1 MAVQALRTRQ
11 RLNLLA
17 TLLFAQGT
25 PMLLMGDELGR
36 SQHGNNN
43 AYCQDNELSWV
54 DWSGVTAEDRAF
66 AELVGRLVE
75 LRRTH
80 PLLRQ
85 TRYLHG
91 EPTTAGLANVTW
103 LAAEGRAM
111 TAADWHDPHRR
122 CFGLMLA
129 GAGGLLAV
137 LLNADERPHRFVLP
151 RHGGSAG
158 WRTRLDTAD
167 PTAAGIAANPVPL
180 AARSLAL
187 LELAEAHPSS

>member
-1 MAVQALRTRQ
+1 
-11 RLNLLA
+11 
-17 TLLFAQGT
+17 
-25 PMLLMGDELGR
+25 MGDELGR

-54 DWSGVTAEDRAF
+54 DWPSLTAEDRAF

-85 TRYLHG
+85 ARYLHG
-91 EPTTAGLANVTW
+91 EPTDAGLANVTW
-103 LAAEGRAM
+103 LAPEGRAM
-111 TAADWHDPHRR
+111 TPADWHDPHRR

-129 GAGGLLAV
+129 GEGGLLAV
-137 LLNADERPHRFVLP
+137 LLNADERPQRFALP

-158 WRTRLDTAD
+158 WRILLDTAD
-167 PTAAGIAANPVPL
+167 PTAAGLPPTLCRWRPGAWSCFRSPRLSRAAEPDRPR
-180 AARSLAL
+180 ARCPRPARRRRRP
-187 LELAEAHPSS
+187 PSRHGRG